1 VTELVRA
8 ALIAPAYLSVAWTL
22 MVSYQLFTETA
33 VKTVL
38 GSIETILP
46 DMWSML
52 YTRVDMIVFVYAF
65 AWVFVLSS
73 AIPSIILGK
82 SRSIIAQFIVCLV
95 LTLSAF
101 IVIDSLNYFLHF
113 NLIDSIITYAGWF
126 TNPIFALFYLSLPY
140 VFMLTIDFRARK
152 KYKNEN
158 TKWPFSK
165 KSKNSNISADS
176 HTNANTNSE
185 SQPSR

>member
-1 VTELVRA
+1 
-8 ALIAPAYLSVAWTL
+8 

-52 YTRVDMIVFVYAF
+52 STRVDMIVFVYAF

-82 SRSIIAQFIVCLV
+82 SRSVIAQFIVCLI

-101 IVIDSLNYFLHF
+101 IVIDSLNYFFHF
-113 NLIDSIITYAGWF
+113 NLSDSIAAYAGWF
-126 TNPIFALFYLSLPY
+126 TNPMFAVFYLSVPY

-152 KYKNEN
+152 KQKNEN
-158 TKWPFSK
+158 TRWPFSK
-165 KSKNSNISADS
+165 KSKKDNIFTEN
-176 HTNANTNSE
+176 HPKEEINSE
-185 SQPSR
+185 IQPSS